1 MYTYNSSFMHGVI
14 DLSKTC
20 KLQYIAPLYEMRDTN
35 QSYNSNFYPHHSL
48 SCTIVHLITICQV
61 LRCNNDCHA
70 FGHYLWKLESKTS
83 VIGPPYLIFQGQLRK
98 WVINNC
104 MFQIVIDYNFFG

>member
-1 MYTYNSSFMHGVI
+1 MHVI
-14 DLSKTC
+14 IHLFKSY
-20 KLQYIAPLYEMRDTN
+20 KLWYIAPPDEMRDTK
-35 QSYNSNFYPHHSL
+35 QSYNSNLYAHQSL
-48 SCTIVHLITICQV
+48 LCPIVDLITICQV